1 MFVDELRNKLW
12 DDVRQRDLR
21 AFGRL
26 LSPDVFVE
34 AAAEAGVRLGKSALS
49 LGQMVWL
56 GISCAIHTSKNFCGV
71 LQLTL
76 KILEDAGNWQPP
88 MPKES
93 SPQKNRKKKSGG
105 RKAQKKSKH
114 NPHGKSPTSV
124 TEEAF
129 SQARKAMPQSFWIAL
144 ILILGKR
151 FEEQQGRLTRWKQY
165 RLLALDGTTISL
177 PAWQKL
183 RAYFGAARNGKSKPR
198 TQARMLM
205 LQLPLVRMP
214 WRYVVGSIDQGER
227 TLAAEL
233 LEFLY
238 DDDLVL
244 LDRGFWSYGLFHQ
257 IQNRRAFF
265 AIRLSNQ
272 IKLRRVKRLGN
283 GDRLVRWKMPTGPRL
298 AQQRLGQGNPAATRG
313 VQNSRLPSERHRDE
327 RALSARSLSPRL
339 DPSGQRHG
347 TRPPERLGVGLYHR
361 RWEIETTFKELKV
374 TQGMEGSL
382 RGRTPEA
389 IRYEIAGHV
398 LLYLLIRW
406 LIVEAA
412 VEHGIEDPL
421 RLSFKESLEELKD
434 MRQSLLTATPQ
445 RVAEVLL
452 PRLLER
458 IAEHLVPLRPG
469 RHYPRP
475 KDSYARHRKRKNR
488 KQRKNLRKTT
498 QTAAQK
504 A

>member
-1 MFVDELRNKLW
+1 
-12 DDVRQRDLR
+12 
-21 AFGRL
+21 
-26 LSPDVFVE
+26 VFVE
-34 AAAEAGVRLGKSALS
+34 AAAEAGVKLGKSALS
-49 LGQMVWL
+49 LSQMVWL
-56 GISCAIHTSKNFCGV
+56 GISSAIHTSKNFCGV

-76 KILEDAGNWQPP
+76 KILEDVGNWQPP
-88 MPKES
+88 VPKES
-93 SPQKNRKKKSGG
+93 SQQRKKKKKSGC
-105 RKAQKKSKH
+105 RKAKKKSKH

-129 SQARKAMPQSFWIAL
+129 SQARKAMPQSFWMVL

-151 FEEQQGRLTRWKQY
+151 FEKQHGRLTRWKRY

-233 LEFLY
+233 LDFLY
-238 DDDLVL
+238 EDDLVL
-244 LDRGFWSYGLFHQ
+244 LDRGFWRYGLFHQ
-257 IQNRRAFF
+257 IQTRKAFF

-283 GDRLVRWKMPTGPRL
+283 EDWLVRWKMPTGPRWRNSGL
-298 AQQRLGQGNPAATRG
+298 DQEIELRLVKYKIPGFR
-313 VQNSRLPSERHRDE
+313 PSGIVTNV
-327 RALSARSLSPRL
+327 LSPQTISRADWIRL
-339 DPSGQRHG
+339 AIDTEPGDQ
-347 TRPPERLGVGLYHR
+347 RLGVGLYHR

-382 RGRTPEA
+382 RGYTPET

-398 LLYLLIRW
+398 LLYLLVRW

-421 RLSFKESLEELKD
+421 RVSFKESLEELKD
-434 MRQSLLTATPQ
+434 MRQTLLTATTE
-445 RVAEVLL
+445 RVAKVLL

-458 IAEHLVPLRPG
+458 IAGHLVPLRPG
-469 RHYPRP
+469 RHYSRP
-475 KDSYARHRKRKNR
+475 KDSYARNRKCKNR
-488 KQRKNLRKTT
+488 KQRKNLRKAA

>member
-257 IQNRRAFF
+257 IRNRRAFF

-283 GDRLVRWKMPTGPRL
+283 GDRLVRWKMPTGPRWRNSGL
-298 AQQRLGQGNPAATRG
+298 DKEILLRLVEYKIPGFR
-313 VQNSRLPSERHRDE
+313 PSGIVTNV
-327 RALSARSLSPRL
+327 LSPQEVSRQDWIRL
-339 DPSGQRHG
+339 ASDTEPGA
-347 TRPPERLGVGLYHR
+347 ERLGVGLYHR

>member
-1 MFVDELRNKLW
+1 
-12 DDVRQRDLR
+12 
-21 AFGRL
+21 
-26 LSPDVFVE
+26 
-34 AAAEAGVRLGKSALS
+34 
-49 LGQMVWL
+49 
-56 GISCAIHTSKNFCGV
+56 
-71 LQLTL
+71 
-76 KILEDAGNWQPP
+76 
-88 MPKES
+88 
-93 SPQKNRKKKSGG
+93 
-105 RKAQKKSKH
+105 
-114 NPHGKSPTSV
+114 
-124 TEEAF
+124 
-129 SQARKAMPQSFWIAL
+129 
-144 ILILGKR
+144 
-151 FEEQQGRLTRWKQY
+151 
-165 RLLALDGTTISL
+165 
-177 PAWQKL
+177 
-183 RAYFGAARNGKSKPR
+183 
-198 TQARMLM
+198 
-205 LQLPLVRMP
+205 
-214 WRYVVGSIDQGER
+214 VVGSIDQGER

-257 IQNRRAFF
+257 IRNRRAFF

-283 GDRLVRWKMPTGPRL
+283 GDRLVRWKMPTGPRWRNSGL
-298 AQQRLGQGNPAATRG
+298 DKEILLRLVEYKIPGFR
-313 VQNSRLPSERHRDE
+313 PSGIVTNV
-327 RALSARSLSPRL
+327 LSPQEVSRQDWIRL
-339 DPSGQRHG
+339 ASDTEPGA
-347 TRPPERLGVGLYHR
+347 ERLGVGLYHR